1 MQKDVIGGLVLG
13 AVIITAIIAFW
24 FILQEPAVGEAII
37 MKPYCQGPGCGIPPP
52 APIKPSPTPTPST
65 TTTTRP
71 TPTPTATPYPTEEP
85 TPPPFTYELIEK
97 DYCKMLTDALTARR
111 PDLTPYCTGK
121 YDPDTGEWSFMLGF
135 TWTFPH

>member
-1 MQKDVIGGLVLG
+1 MKKDLIGGLVLS
-13 AVIITAIIAFW
+13 AVLITAIIAFW

-52 APIKPSPTPTPST
+52 TTIKPSPTPTPST

-85 TPPPFTYELIEK
+85 TPPPFTYELLEN
-97 DYCKMLTDALTARR
+97 DYCKLLRNALTARR
-111 PDLTPYCTGK
+111 PDLTPYCTGR
-121 YDPDTGEWSFMLGF
+121 YDPDTGDWSFMLGF